1 MYKSQDPEFMKAKYA
16 SMFSALTIQPEDT
29 ISTEENSNAVEG
41 SPPCEQ
47 SQPKHPSASK
57 TKNGVPEVE

>member
-1 MYKSQDPEFMKAKYA
+1 MKAKYA

-57 TKNGVPEVE
+57 TKNGVPEAE